1 MQISEHELRGMTAD
15 LVDRHEATL
24 PAMRE
29 NLSEMVSN
37 LREKGLG
44 APSRRGFLVGGS
56 VLVGGFALAACGGS
70 DDEPTSS
77 ASSSTDNDSSGSKKL
92 EGDLIVVG
100 LAAALEIGAVN
111 TYQKVLDAAGSGAIK
126 DVPPAVATFVQTAQ
140 KQHQDHAAAWN
151 GVLTGAGFA
160 AIKDTSNLPS
170 VEMLITE
177 RLAGVKDVGSAATL
191 ALDLENIAAATYFG
205 GIGAISDPGGI
216 KVAASILPVE
226 TQHAAI
232 LNYVLGKYPVPSTFI
247 TADGAVGPDAFV
259 QK

>member
-24 PAMRE
+24 PLMRD
-29 NLSEMVSN
+29 NLAEMVSN

-44 APSRRGFLVGGS
+44 APSRRGFLVGGG
-56 VLVGGFALAACGGS
+56 VVFGGLALAACGGS
-70 DDEPTSS
+70 DDTGS
-77 ASSSTDNDSSGSKKL
+77 ASTGTDNDASGSKKL

-140 KQHQDHAAAWN
+140 QQHKDHAAAWN
-151 GVLTGAGFA
+151 GVLTGAGFS

-232 LNYVLGKYPVPSTFI
+232 LSYVLGKYPVPNTFI

>member
-1 MQISEHELRGMTAD
+1 MQISERELRGMTAE
-15 LVDRHEATL
+15 LADRHDATL
-24 PAMRE
+24 PQMRE
-29 NLSEMVSN
+29 NLAEMVSN
-37 LREKGLG
+37 LRDKGIG
-44 APSRRGFLVGGS
+44 GPSRRGFLVGSS

-70 DDEPTSS
+70 DKTGTSATSS
-77 ASSSTDNDSSGSKKL
+77 AEASGSKKL

-140 KQHQDHAAAWN
+140 QQHKDHADAWN

-170 VEMLITE
+170 VEALITE
-177 RLAGVKDVGSAATL
+177 RLAGVKDVGTAATL

-232 LNYVLGKYPVPSTFI
+232 LSYVLGKYPVPNTFI

>member
-15 LVDRHEATL
+15 LVDRHDATL
-24 PAMRE
+24 PLMRD
-29 NLSEMVSN
+29 NLAEMVSN

-44 APSRRGFLVGGS
+44 APSRRNFLVGSG
-56 VLVGGFALAACGGS
+56 VVFGGFALAACGGS
-70 DDEPTSS
+70 DKTDDDVDTGAS
-77 ASSSTDNDSSGSKKL
+77 ASGSKKL

-140 KQHQDHAAAWN
+140 KQHKDHADAWN

-170 VEMLITE
+170 VEKLIGD
-177 RLAGVKDVGSAATL
+177 RLMGVKDVGTAATL

-232 LNYVLGKYPVPSTFI
+232 LSYVLGKYPVPNTFI